1 MIGEKERIELLEY
14 YVGGKLRNLEHKNS
28 SIGLLMDLGYLRCGI
43 TSQMEETI
51 KTASMGLVYLRMRGR
66 DHGAPEVVNGRM
78 LRTTGSSAFGYGN
91 QSRDIHPAF
100 DDRLRLHEQLLHPL
114 QTFV

>member
-51 KTASMGLVYLRMRGR
+51 KTTSMGLVYLRMRGR
-66 DHGAPEVVNGRM
+66 DHGAPEVVNGRI
-78 LRTTGSSAFGYGN
+78 LRKTESS
-91 QSRDIHPAF
+91 D
-100 DDRLRLHEQLLHPL
+100 ETPL
-114 QTFV
+114 